1 MRSVG
6 SRQEGG
12 MAQVLFEMVRVGNAV
27 KVTAIDAKSGTEA
40 VVVGSATLSRYS
52 LEQVALRKLERLMAK
67 AREGR

>member
-1 MRSVG
+1 
-6 SRQEGG
+6 

-52 LEQVALRKLERLMAK
+52 LEQAALRKLERLMAK